1 MRKPFEGIFG
11 NTAELRLLEFL
22 LPLEGL
28 SFNLSE
34 LAEEAGVSR
43 PTSQKVVEKF
53 VEHGIMKIA
62 KKEGITKFY
71 EINKSSPFVFF
82 FEEINN
88 SLIEE
93 MLSEDTLIEIRRY
106 WESKAPKPEAFES
119 ETIDSKPEIAK
130 VEMDWPKPTPDF
142 VEERP
147 SPTLI
152 FMNNTHGGITNAA

>member
-43 PTSQKVVEKF
+43 PTVQKVVEKF
-53 VEHGIMKIA
+53 VEHGILKVA
-62 KKEGITKFY
+62 KKQGNTKFY
-71 EINKSSPFVFF
+71 EINPTSPFVML

-88 SLIEE
+88 VLIEE
-93 MLSEDTLIEIRRY
+93 MLSEETLAEIREY
-106 WESKAPKPEAFES
+106 WESKVTKPGRIENESIEA
-119 ETIDSKPEIAK
+119 KPEIAK
-130 VEMDWPKPTPDF
+130 VEIDWPTITENFGVKKREAPQIF
-142 VEERP
+142 VEGP
-147 SPTLI
+147 Y
-152 FMNNTHGGITNAA
+152 GGIANAA